1 MDVMSVAAMSISM
14 HQGQLQQAVSV
25 SLMREVMDQQTA
37 QAAALHRACPRQC
50 LGAGWIF
57 WHKVTTEKLSP
68 TLG

>member
-37 QAAALHRACPRQC
+37 QAAALVEDIAQRD
-50 LGAGWIF
+50 
-57 WHKVTTEKLSP
+57 
-68 TLG
+68 